1 MELHNKPV
9 EDVENKFVITEERAY
24 FLPCQDRAE
33 APPFIEILGEIFDL
47 VSPKYEEVDRKLS
60 EGRITLGYFDPST
73 KEIDVH
79 LPLEPNDYVQKR
91 IYEVFSKE
99 AI

>member
-1 MELHNKPV
+1 MELQNQPMNQ
-9 EDVENKFVITEERAY
+9 VENKFVITEDRSY

-33 APPFIEILGEIFDL
+33 APQFIEILGVIINLD
-47 VSPKYEEVDRKLS
+47 SPEYEEVDQKLS
-60 EGRITLGYFDPST
+60 EGKIILGYYDPS

-91 IYEVFSKE
+91 IYEVFGKE